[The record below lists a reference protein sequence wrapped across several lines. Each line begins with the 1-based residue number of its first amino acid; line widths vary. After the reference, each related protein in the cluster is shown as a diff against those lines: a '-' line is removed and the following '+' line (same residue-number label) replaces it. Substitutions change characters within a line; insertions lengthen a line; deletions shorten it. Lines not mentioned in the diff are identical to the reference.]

1 MIKYLKSKLIE
12 YSLAPNIFCVF
23 EPFYL
28 TRYNLKNKIKSFS
41 SFIIGRALDIGCG
54 ARQYEKFFNKT
65 SEYIGLEI
73 ETELQEKRKIADYF
87 YDGKKIPFED
97 SSFDAVLSFQVFEH
111 VFEPQEFLS
120 EVKRVLKPGGN
131 FLITV
136 PFIWDEHEAPNDFGR
151 YSSYG
156 LKHLFKKNNFE
167 IIKFEKSTIGIEC
180 IFQLLI
186 CQIEKKIFTN
196 SIFFNY
202 LIKFFI
208 ISPLN
213 ILAKI
218 LNFIPSKNTDMYLD
232 NILLAK
238 KI

>member
-1 MIKYLKSKLIE
+1 ML
-12 YSLAPNIFCVF
+12 
-23 EPFYL
+23 
-28 TRYNLKNKIKSFS
+28 
-41 SFIIGRALDIGCG
+41 
-54 ARQYEKFFNKT
+54 
-65 SEYIGLEI
+65 
-73 ETELQEKRKIADYF
+73 
-87 YDGKKIPFED
+87 
-97 SSFDAVLSFQVFEH
+97 EH

-136 PFIWDEHEAPNDFGR
+136 PFIWDEHEVPNDFGR

-156 LKHLFKKNNFE
+156 LKYILRKNNFE
-167 IIKFEKSTIGIEC
+167 IIKFEKSTVGIEC

-196 SIFFNY
+196 STLLNY
-202 LIKFFI
+202 LIKLLI
-208 ISPLN
+208 ISPIN

>member
-12 YSLAPNIFCVF
+12 YSLAPNILCVF

-28 TRYNLKNKIKSFS
+28 TRYNLKKKIESFS
-41 SFIIGRALDIGCG
+41 SYIIGRALDIGCG
-54 ARQYEKFFNKT
+54 AKQYEKLFNKT

-87 YDGKKIPFED
+87 YDGKRIPFED
-97 SSFDAVLSFQVFEH
+97 SSFDAVLSFQVLEH

-120 EVKRVLKPGGN
+120 EAKRVLKPGGN